1 MPSFLF
7 MKLSKEITKM
17 TKKVEIRLINPE
29 TNKVEVHTRESELTV
44 QDKLDFAQ
52 MQDDFKNE
60 IQAETMTQVKAIKMR
75 TEFLASLFDINEE
88 QIIKGIKSAELDD
101 VCKDI
106 FSKISPE
113 EFRDDDDE
121 ESGK

>member
-1 MPSFLF
+1 MSSFLF

-60 IQAETMTQVKAIKMR
+60 IQAETMTQVKAIRIR
-75 TEFLASLFDINEE
+75 TEFLASLFNISEE
-88 QIIKGIKSAELDD
+88 QILKGVKAAELDD

-113 EFRDDDDE
+113 EFPDDDE
-121 ESGK
+121 EESGK

>member
-60 IQAETMTQVKAIKMR
+60 IQAETMTQVKAIRIR
-75 TEFLASLFDINEE
+75 TEFLASLFNIPEE
-88 QIIKGIKSAELDD
+88 QILKGVKAAELDD

-113 EFRDDDDE
+113 EFPDDDE
-121 ESGK
+121 EESGK

>member
-1 MPSFLF
+1 

-29 TNKVEVHTRESELTV
+29 TKKVEVHTRESELTV

-60 IQAETMTQVKAIKMR
+60 IQAETMTQVKAIRIR
-75 TEFLASLFDINEE
+75 TEFLASLFNIPEE
-88 QIIKGIKSAELDD
+88 QILKGVKAAELDD

-113 EFRDDDDE
+113 EFPDDDE
-121 ESGK
+121 EESGK

>member
-7 MKLSKEITKM
+7 MKLSKEIKKM

-60 IQAETMTQVKAIKMR
+60 IQAETMTQVKAIRIR
-75 TEFLASLFDINEE
+75 TEFLASLFNIPEE
-88 QIIKGIKSAELDD
+88 QILKGVKAAELDD

-113 EFRDDDDE
+113 EFPDDDE
-121 ESGK
+121 EESGK

>member
-52 MQDDFKNE
+52 MQDNFTKE
-60 IQAETMTQVKAIKMR
+60 LREETMTQVKAIKIR

-113 EFRDDDDE
+113 EFPDDDDE

>member
-52 MQDDFKNE
+52 MQDNFTKE
-60 IQAETMTQVKAIKMR
+60 LREETMTQVKAIKIR

-88 QIIKGIKSAELDD
+88 QIIKGVKAAELDD

-113 EFRDDDDE
+113 EFTDDDE
-121 ESGK
+121 EESGK

>member
-17 TKKVEIRLINPE
+17 TKKVEIRLINPK

-60 IQAETMTQVKAIKMR
+60 IQAETMTQVKAIRIR
-75 TEFLASLFDINEE
+75 TEFLASLFNIPEE
-88 QIIKGIKSAELDD
+88 QILKGVKAAELDD

-113 EFRDDDDE
+113 EFPDDDE
-121 ESGK
+121 EESGK

>member
-1 MPSFLF
+1 MSSFLF

-60 IQAETMTQVKAIKMR
+60 IQAETMTQVKAIRIR
-75 TEFLASLFDINEE
+75 TEFLASLFNIPEE
-88 QIIKGIKSAELDD
+88 QILKGVKAAELDD

-113 EFRDDDDE
+113 EFPDDDE
-121 ESGK
+121 EESGK

>member
-60 IQAETMTQVKAIKMR
+60 IQAETMTQVKAIRIR
-75 TEFLASLFDINEE
+75 TEFLASLFNISEE
-88 QIIKGIKSAELDD
+88 QILKGVKAAELDD

-113 EFRDDDDE
+113 EFPDDDDE

>member
-1 MPSFLF
+1 
-7 MKLSKEITKM
+7 M

-52 MQDDFKNE
+52 MQDTFTKE
-60 IQAETMTQVKAIKMR
+60 LREETMTQVKAIKIR
-75 TEFLASLFDINEE
+75 IEFLASLFDIPEE

-106 FSKISPE
+106 FAQISPE
-113 EFRDDDDE
+113 EFPDEEDE

>member
-1 MPSFLF
+1 
-7 MKLSKEITKM
+7 M

-52 MQDDFKNE
+52 MQDNFTKE
-60 IQAETMTQVKAIKMR
+60 LREETMTQVKAIKIR

-113 EFRDDDDE
+113 EFPDDDDE

>member
-60 IQAETMTQVKAIKMR
+60 IQAETMTQVKAIRIR
-75 TEFLASLFDINEE
+75 TEFLASLFNISEE
-88 QIIKGIKSAELDD
+88 QILKGVKAAELDD

-113 EFRDDDDE
+113 EFPDDDE
-121 ESGK
+121 EESGK

>member
-1 MPSFLF
+1 
-7 MKLSKEITKM
+7 M
-17 TKKVEIRLINPE
+17 TNKVEIRLINPE

-52 MQDDFKNE
+52 MQDNFTKE
-60 IQAETMTQVKAIKMR
+60 LREETMTQVKAIKIR
-75 TEFLASLFDINEE
+75 TEFLASIFDIPEE
-88 QIIKGIKSAELDD
+88 QILKGVKSAEFDD

-106 FSKISPE
+106 FAQISPE
-113 EFRDDDDE
+113 EFPDEEDE

>member
-60 IQAETMTQVKAIKMR
+60 IQAETMTQVKAIRIR
-75 TEFLASLFDINEE
+75 TEFLASLFNIPEE
-88 QIIKGIKSAELDD
+88 QILKGVKAAELDD
-101 VCKDI
+101 VCKEI

-113 EFRDDDDE
+113 EFPDDDE
-121 ESGK
+121 EESGK

>member
-1 MPSFLF
+1 MPSFFF

-60 IQAETMTQVKAIKMR
+60 IQAETMTQVKAIRIR
-75 TEFLASLFDINEE
+75 TEFLASLFNIPEE
-88 QIIKGIKSAELDD
+88 QILKGVKAAELDD

-113 EFRDDDDE
+113 EFPDDDE
-121 ESGK
+121 EESGK